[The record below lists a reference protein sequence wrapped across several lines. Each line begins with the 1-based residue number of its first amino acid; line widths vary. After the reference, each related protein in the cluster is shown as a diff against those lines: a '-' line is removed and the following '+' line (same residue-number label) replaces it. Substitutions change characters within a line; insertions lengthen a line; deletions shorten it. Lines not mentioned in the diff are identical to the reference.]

1 MLRMKNTSAL
11 NEKGN
16 LKPAVRTS
24 VAAHVAKHPELFARA
39 EKVEGKNAYTLP
51 VEDANGN
58 IFYINF
64 DVTVSTKPASERAEK
79 KSKPKAKVV
88 SDNTIDV
95 E

>member
-51 VEDANGN
+51 VEDADGN

-64 DVTVSTKPASERAEK
+64 DVTVSTKPANERAEK
-79 KSKPKAKVV
+79 KSKPKVKVV

>member
-1 MLRMKNTSAL
+1 MLKMKNTSAL

-24 VAAHVAKHPELFARA
+24 VAAHVAKHPELFAKA

-51 VEDANGN
+51 VEDAEGN
-58 IFYINF
+58 VFYINF

-79 KSKPKAKVV
+79 KSKAKAPAPI
-88 SDNTIDV
+88 DDV
-95 E
+95 EVE